1 MPCGPPDSACFFCGE
16 TERVEIFEVWTD
28 HTFMLDTCCARLH
41 GHVCEEL
48 ARDPASVTRWLGPKL
63 EAATGASARKGGPAG
78 QAMVDEALHLDVRVV
93 GQEPLQG
100 GPEAWLCGNR
110 GDLGKPVQKLL
121 ASNGCPARKPVRMRY
136 AGACAEIRR
145 GARTPVC
152 AAAEGV
158 PLGERSRPPMA
169 PRYEIRLINVGPP
182 PGHLRS
188 KAATDE
194 TAADKSAPAAG
205 QGHGPSAVRRVHR
218 TGAVPSLPV
227 PSASPLPWPCHAGPR
242 RGYSGGPSHPLPTRP

>member
-1 MPCGPPDSACFFCGE
+1 MPPGKGCDRRGE
-16 TERVEIFEVWTD
+16 RSPATGGGHLARQTGGDASW
-28 HTFMLDTCCARLH
+28 ARLPEF
-41 GHVCEEL
+41 GPTV
-48 ARDPASVTRWLGPKL
+48 PAVPRRRIRHL
-63 EAATGASARKGGPAG
+63 ASARKGGPAG

-100 GPEAWLCGNR
+100 RPEAWLCGNR
-110 GDLGKPVQKLL
+110 GDLGKPVQKPL

-169 PRYEIRLINVGPP
+169 PRYEIRLVNVGPP
-182 PGHLRS
+182 PGHLRL

-194 TAADKSAPAAG
+194 TDADKSAPAAG

-227 PSASPLPWPCHAGPR
+227 PSASPLPWPCRAGPR